1 MSPTLAT
8 FGTHKSSNDNDKV
21 TYFKVTDVNVCAE
34 RNGNDT
40 VITIKYK
47 GENVGYHT
55 EKQCF
60 GSKEELI
67 NSLI

>member
-47 GENVGYHT
+47 G
-55 EKQCF
+55 
-60 GSKEELI
+60 
-67 NSLI
+67 